1 MGKVKETN
9 LELAQNLSNL
19 RQQNNLTQEE
29 FAQKIGV
36 TRQAVSRWEMGIS
49 TPSSKTL
56 IRISEEF
63 NMSFDKIISG
73 DFINQAKSGEKAAD
87 SPVSTKWC
95 VVLIC
100 VGLVGLISLPF
111 LAERKRVREMELF
124 KSAYEHAY
132 HYITE
137 FPLSI
142 MLVFSVVLL
151 IIGGYLLLKLKG
163 RDKEL

>member
-9 LELAQNLSNL
+9 LELAHSLSKL
-19 RQQNNLTQEE
+19 RQQNSLTQEE

-56 IRISEEF
+56 LRISEEF
-63 NMSFDKIISG
+63 NIPFNKIVNFDSITQIKI
-73 DFINQAKSGEKAAD
+73 GEKAENPTGGIMW
-87 SPVSTKWC
+87 S
-95 VVLIC
+95 VLLIF

-111 LAERKRVREMELF
+111 LAEVRQAREMEVF

-137 FPLSI
+137 FPLLI
-142 MLVFSVVLL
+142 ILIFAVILL
-151 IIGGYLLLKLKG
+151 IAGLYLLLKPMTS
-163 RDKEL
+163 DK